1 MATENILVCCFS
13 ATQGLNIRCL
23 YIYTLYAASNR
34 LNTGDKLIITSLV
47 AKDAYIRS
55 CISLIRYHA
64 NIRYHAYHANIRYHA
79 NIYVL
84 SLNYLA
90 QRWWLGTQFF
100 ESKLMSEKISC
111 FEMTNFRAL
120 DTLIVYS
127 NISKLRLLIQI
138 TLCRNAR
145 IQIYISKNNRFSAEE
160 AINYI
165 PSRREKK

>member
-23 YIYTLYAASNR
+23 YIYTLYVASNR

-64 NIRYHAYHANIRYHA
+64 NI
-79 NIYVL
+79 YVL

-100 ESKLMSEKISC
+100 ESKLISEKISC

-160 AINYI
+160 AVNYI
-165 PSRREKK
+165 PSRRKKK

>member
-23 YIYTLYAASNR
+23 YIYTLYVASNR

-64 NIRYHAYHANIRYHA
+64 NI
-79 NIYVL
+79 YVL

-100 ESKLMSEKISC
+100 ESKLISEKISC

-120 DTLIVYS
+120 DTFIVYS

-160 AINYI
+160 AVNYI